1 MAAAYFTSIHRVF
14 LVLWLARGTD
24 RRLIS
29 QTPEDTRSRR
39 RASELVSG
47 DAAAGGGP
55 RVNSHFLRGTGKPL
69 TVRRLFSVI
78 LQALPCQPIKESATA
93 FPQFFG
99 HGRKWGFG
107 FGLMNASHA
116 RKQRLT

>member
-14 LVLWLARGTD
+14 LVLWLARETD
-24 RRLIS
+24 RRLTLIS

-55 RVNSHFLRGTGKPL
+55 RVNSHFLRGTGKL
-69 TVRRLFSVI
+69 IAAQKRVVSEHVRCL
-78 LQALPCQPIKESATA
+78 
-93 FPQFFG
+93 
-99 HGRKWGFG
+99 
-107 FGLMNASHA
+107 A
-116 RKQRLT
+116 RAPGYHR